1 MNKAG
6 FLLVS
11 VSSGLAAA
19 FLLLMVW
26 PQLLDRGQPPLP
38 AGSEQPRQP
47 SSWADAVALTQDSV
61 VNIYTSKVTREEGQP
76 LFGNPLFQRYF
87 GNPRTAP
94 RLKRQQN
101 LGSGVVIDKNGYI
114 LTNHHVISGADE
126 IFIGAGNQAP
136 VRARVVGTD
145 PETDL
150 AVIQAA
156 GKDLPPALLGD
167 SSRQRVGDVVLAI
180 GNPFGVGKTV
190 TQGIIS
196 AMDRQ
201 QLGLAI
207 YEDFIQTDAAINQ
220 GNSGGALV
228 NTSGEVIGINT
239 AIISRSGGS
248 HGIGFAIPIN
258 LARQVMEQIIEHGRV
273 IRGWIGAGG
282 TELTPALARNK
293 GLPEALTGVYIT
305 DVLTDGPADRAGVE
319 PGDLI
324 LSVDGKPASSA
335 FEVMTRIA
343 ATPPGTVLRLILL
356 RDGKRIP
363 VQIKVIERPRQ
374 ADENTSTSLT
384 R

>member
-1 MNKAG
+1 MKIQRLLL
-6 FLLVS
+6 FLFVS

-26 PQLLDRGQPPLP
+26 PQLLERPASPPDEIGH
-38 AGSEQPRQP
+38 A
-47 SSWADAVALTQDSV
+47 SSWADAVLVAQDSV
-61 VNIYTSKVTREEGQP
+61 VNIYTSKLTREEGKP
-76 LFGNPLFQRYF
+76 LFRNPLFQRYF
-87 GNPRTAP
+87 GDPRTAP
-94 RLKRQQN
+94 RLKRQHN
-101 LGSGVVIDKNGYI
+101 LGSGVVVDRNGYI

-126 IFIGAGNQAP
+126 IYIGAEGRAP

-150 AVIQAA
+150 AVIQAS
-156 GKDLPPALLGD
+156 GRDLPPAQLGD

-201 QLGLAI
+201 QLGLTI

-220 GNSGGALV
+220 GNSGGALI
-228 NTSGEVIGINT
+228 NTRGEVIGINT
-239 AIISRSGGS
+239 AIISRTGGS

-282 TELTPALARNK
+282 TDLTPGLAHSK
-293 GLPEALTGVYIT
+293 GLPETVKGVYVT
-305 DVLTDGPADRAGVE
+305 DVLEDGPADRAGME

-324 LSVDGKPASSA
+324 LSVDGKPTPSA
-335 FEVMTRIA
+335 FEVMHRIA
-343 ATPPGTVLRLILL
+343 TTPPGTILRLTILRGEERL
-356 RDGKRIP
+356 P
-363 VQIKVIERPRQ
+363 LQIKITERPGQ
-374 ADENTSTSLT
+374 TDEDTPPPLP